1 MESKINRI
9 TDNPETRW
17 WNKWCDA
24 LHRADFLGLFLKFLA
39 DLEESK
45 AEDAE
50 LDGEKYTY
58 ILDEKYRWQNW
69 AVLKV
74 DGKKDIINNLSN
86 IKLVQY
92 LSF

>member
-1 MESKINRI
+1 MGFIFKI
-9 TDNPETRW
+9 
-17 WNKWCDA
+17 
-24 LHRADFLGLFLKFLA
+24 LA

-45 AEDAE
+45 SEDAK
-50 LDGEKYTY
+50 LDGETYTY

-86 IKLVQY
+86 IKLVIY

>member
-1 MESKINRI
+1 MSFILKI
-9 TDNPETRW
+9 
-17 WNKWCDA
+17 
-24 LHRADFLGLFLKFLA
+24 LA

-45 AEDAE
+45 SEDAK
-50 LDGEKYTY
+50 LDGETYTY

-86 IKLVQY
+86 IKLVIW
-92 LSF
+92 LH

>member
-1 MESKINRI
+1 MESLPRVNVLGFIFKI
-9 TDNPETRW
+9 
-17 WNKWCDA
+17 
-24 LHRADFLGLFLKFLA
+24 LA

-45 AEDAE
+45 SEDAE

-86 IKLVQY
+86 IRLVQY

>member
-1 MESKINRI
+1 MHY
-9 TDNPETRW
+9 TDQISW
-17 WNKWCDA
+17 V
-24 LHRADFLGLFLKFLA
+24 LFLKLLS
-39 DLEESK
+39 DLEDSK
-45 AEDAE
+45 VEDAE

-74 DGKKDIINNLSN
+74 DEKKDIINNLSN
-86 IKLVQY
+86 IKLVIY

>member
-1 MESKINRI
+1 MHY
-9 TDNPETRW
+9 TDQISW
-17 WNKWCDA
+17 V
-24 LHRADFLGLFLKFLA
+24 LFLKLLA

-45 AEDAE
+45 SEDAE
-50 LDGEKYTY
+50 FDGEKYTY

-74 DGKKDIINNLSN
+74 DEKKDIINNLSN
-86 IKLVQY
+86 IKLVIY

>member
-1 MESKINRI
+1 M
-9 TDNPETRW
+9 
-17 WNKWCDA
+17 CDA
-24 LHRADFLGLFLKFLA
+24 LHRANILGFILKILT
-39 DLEESK
+39 DLKESK
-45 AEDAE
+45 SEDAK
-50 LDGEKYTY
+50 LDGETYTY

-86 IKLVQY
+86 IKLVIY

>member
-1 MESKINRI
+1 MSFILKI
-9 TDNPETRW
+9 
-17 WNKWCDA
+17 
-24 LHRADFLGLFLKFLA
+24 LA

-45 AEDAE
+45 SEDAK
-50 LDGEKYTY
+50 LDGETYTY

-86 IKLVQY
+86 IKLVIY

>member
-1 MESKINRI
+1 MHYTEQISWI
-9 TDNPETRW
+9 
-17 WNKWCDA
+17 
-24 LHRADFLGLFLKFLA
+24 LFLKPLA

-58 ILDEKYRWQNW
+58 ILDEKHRWQNW

-74 DGKKDIINNLSN
+74 DGKKYY
-86 IKLVQY
+86 Q
-92 LSF
+92 

>member
-9 TDNPETRW
+9 TDILR
-17 WNKWCDA
+17 
-24 LHRADFLGLFLKFLA
+24 R
-39 DLEESK
+39 
-45 AEDAE
+45 DAE
-50 LDGEKYTY
+50 LDGETYTY

-74 DGKKDIINNLSN
+74 DEKKDIINNLSN
-86 IKLVQY
+86 IKLVIY